1 MIQLVCPFCGCFS
14 DELSAPRTFMCPKCS
29 KNVEYIEPVVN
40 VDRTMENIV
49 EYATLKDIV
58 DSREKAR
65 EKSTKQKTKTYDVDE
80 TLDDIV
86 EGE

>member
-14 DELSAPRTFMCPKCS
+14 DKLNAPRTFMCPKCS
-29 KNVEYIEPVVN
+29 KNVEYIEPVV
-40 VDRTMENIV
+40 VKEIKKFKKV
-49 EYATLKDIV
+49 E
-58 DSREKAR
+58 
-65 EKSTKQKTKTYDVDE
+65 QTYDVDE